1 MIRRPPRSTRTDT
14 LVPYTTLFRSFP
26 AVLGVVAAAVNQH
39 EARATEGDAIELR
52 GRRRSSGLAA
62 FVELGLE
69 DERSGGEVLQ
79 HRRREAADD
88 AGDQGGPENAVQHC
102 ARSEERRVG
111 KECVSTCRSRWSPAP

>member
-1 MIRRPPRSTRTDT
+1 MIRGPTISTRPEP
-14 LVPYTTLFRSFP
+14 LLPYTTLFRSYAHVRQEHRRQQDKREAEGGADGGDRGIERALDAVGRRPSFP
-26 AVLGVVAAAVNQH
+26 AVLVVVAAAVNQH

-79 HRRREAADD
+79 QIGRAH
-88 AGDQGGPENAVQHC
+88 V
-102 ARSEERRVG
+102 
-111 KECVSTCRSRWSPAP
+111 